1 MHAKRTVIAAVVA
14 MVTLLVA
21 TTAATANNGL
31 GRPPTAPSSTAGLLG
46 GADVSDGLAPA
57 DGGVAGGFTKGS
69 ESYNGSS
76 TTTLVDF
83 SLPAGV
89 NVVYDPV
96 ECGDLDNGGYC
107 LGYETNCD
115 PSADQVVTVNG
126 NSVEFRLACDPGE
139 GFEFEAGVTSLL
151 PEGTYDASVQFKVG
165 ALKRAKPGPN
175 MWQIQLPDAFGVP
188 FLV

>member
-1 MHAKRTVIAAVVA
+1 MRTTLSVLAAAIAAA
-14 MVTLLVA
+14 ALLVVA
-21 TTAATANNGL
+21 TTAAANNGI
-31 GRPPTAPSSTAGLLG
+31 GPVPAAPTSFANGFG
-46 GADVSDGLAPA
+46 GADVSDGFTPA
-57 DGGVAGGFTKGS
+57 DGGFVGSFTKGD
-69 ESYNGSS
+69 ESYNGSN
-76 TTTLVDF
+76 TTTVVDF
-83 SLPAGV
+83 TLPQGTSV
-89 NVVYDPV
+89 LYDPV

-126 NSVEFRLACDPGE
+126 NSVEFRLACEPGE
-139 GFEFEAGVTSLL
+139 GVGFEAGVDSLL
-151 PEGTYDASVQFKVG
+151 LEGTYDASVQFKVG